1 MLNDKEHK
9 SKFDPKSDEGM
20 FLRLSHNNRAYKLFN
35 NDQKQL
41 WNVVVDDQGIAFT
54 EIRNDDAETEVPH
67 YVPGDSV
74 STNDASSKNRLS
86 PAAEDASSS
95 GELYL
100 QYENLTTSVYGYIQ
114 ESSRQV
120 QKDHS
125 TIDIIGDLEA

>member
-9 SKFDPKSDEGM
+9 RKFDPKSDKGM

-35 NDQKQL
+35 KRSKTIMESA
-41 WNVVVDDQGIAFT
+41 NVVVDDQGITFT

-67 YVPGDSV
+67 CVLGDSV

-86 PAAEDASSS
+86 PAVEDASSS

-100 QYENLTTSVYGYIQ
+100 QYENLTTSVYGSIQ
-114 ESSRQV
+114 ESSR
-120 QKDHS
+120 
-125 TIDIIGDLEA
+125 